1 VSDGK
6 DVYFLHHSEIVE
18 GRDFVVIGQPV
29 EFDVAPALPG
39 TKFARAVNAKIGQP
53 APSSAAVNGEAR

>member
-1 VSDGK
+1 MSDGK

-18 GRDFVVIGQPV
+18 GRNFVVIGQPV

-53 APSSAAVNGEAR
+53 ATSTQGVR